1 MTKTLTESVSK
12 GRAFQRTHPWLTFAF
27 DLRRLEHG
35 DWLALGE
42 AAAMARQIA
51 GTVLAPEVADELH
64 RLYLTKGALA
74 TTAIEGNTLSEDEA
88 RAVIDSEARL
98 PPSRHGLG
106 QEIQN
111 IVDACNAL
119 IDDLNKN
126 GRIPLT
132 VKRIAA
138 MNAAVLRGLEAEEH
152 VVPGRIRTANVTV
165 GSYRCPD
172 WQDADHLLARLCKVL
187 DSFNLQD
194 RNEHAFSI
202 LKAVF
207 AHLHLAWI
215 HPFGD
220 GNGRTA
226 RLMEFAILAQAGLPL
241 PACHLLSNHYN
252 LTRNTYYQQLARAS
266 REEHGVCGFA
276 SYAVAGLLEGLREQA
291 ERIREHQWDVAWT
304 NFVYERFRN
313 AGGKAARR
321 QRTLAL
327 ALARAGRAVGLGEL
341 AGLDADTARHYARL
355 GRRTLAR
362 DVEAL
367 LELGLLTAEAP
378 GVKANRERLLAFTP
392 WQHAPG
398 GG

>member
-1 MTKTLTESVSK
+1 MVTESVPT
-12 GRAFQRTHPWLTFAF
+12 GRSFERTHPWLTFSF
-27 DLRRLEHG
+27 DLRRLGHG

-64 RLYLTKGALA
+64 NLYLAKGALA

-88 RAVIDSEARL
+88 RAVIDRRSQL
-98 PPSRHGLG
+98 PPSRHYLE
-106 QEIQN
+106 QEIRN

-119 IDDLNKN
+119 IDDLKEN
-126 GRIPLT
+126 GHIPLT
-132 VKRIAA
+132 VERIAA
-138 MNAAVLRGLEAEEH
+138 MNAAVLRGLAAEEH

-172 WQDADHLLARLCKVL
+172 WQDAGYLLARLCEVL
-187 DSFNLQD
+187 DGFDPPDSDQ
-194 RNEHAFSI
+194 HAFPI

-252 LTRNTYYQQLARAS
+252 LTRSAYYRQLERAS
-266 REEHGVCGFA
+266 RAEDGVCGFA
-276 SYAVAGLLEGLREQA
+276 SYAIAGLLEGLREQA
-291 ERIREHQWDVAWT
+291 WRIREHQWDVAWT
-304 NFVYERFRN
+304 NFVHERFRD
-313 AGGKAARR
+313 AGGKTARR
-321 QRTLAL
+321 RRALAL
-327 ALARAGRAVGLGEL
+327 ALARAGRAVRLGEV
-341 AGLDADTARHYARL
+341 ANLDAETARHYARL

-367 LELGLLTAEAP
+367 LGQGLLVTEAA

-392 WQHAPG
+392 WQNAPG
-398 GG
+398 DDG

>member
-1 MTKTLTESVSK
+1 MTESVTT
-12 GRAFQRTHPWLTFAF
+12 GRPFEHAHPWLTFSF
-27 DLRRLEHG
+27 DLRRLGHG

-51 GTVLAPEVADELH
+51 GTVLAPEVARELH
-64 RLYLTKGALA
+64 DLYLAKGALA

-88 RAVIDSEARL
+88 RAVVDGRSRL
-98 PPSRHGLG
+98 PPSRQYLER
-106 QEIQN
+106 EIGN
-111 IVDACNAL
+111 VVAACKAL
-119 IDDLNKN
+119 VEELKEG

-132 VKRIAA
+132 ARRIAE
-138 MNAAVLRGLEAEEH
+138 MNAAVLEGLEVEEH

-172 WQDADHLLARLCKVL
+172 WQDAGYLLARLCEVL
-187 DSFNLQD
+187 DGFD
-194 RNEHAFSI
+194 PPPGDEYAFSI

-252 LTRNTYYQQLARAS
+252 RTRSRYYRQLARAS
-266 REEHGVCGFA
+266 REEGGRYGFA
-276 SYAVAGLLEGLREQA
+276 AYAIAGLLEGLREQV
-291 ERIREHQWDVAWT
+291 ERIRGHQWDVAWT
-304 NFVYERFRN
+304 NFVHERFRD
-313 AGGKAARR
+313 AGGRVARR
-321 QRTLAL
+321 RRSLAL
-327 ALARAGRAVGLGEL
+327 ALARAGGAFGPNEL
-341 AGLDADTARHYARL
+341 ANLDAETARHYARL

-367 LELGLLTAEAP
+367 RGMGLLATEAA
-378 GVKANRERLLAFTP
+378 GVRADRERLLAFTP
-392 WQHAPG
+392 WQNAPG
-398 GG
+398 DGG